1 MVVGFNCVFNLN
13 YLYHV
18 LMFIFRVRPSTQSTT
33 NSPEDIFFVPEIQ
46 YLFKRFV

>member
-1 MVVGFNCVFNLN
+1 MCESGL
-13 YLYHV
+13 
-18 LMFIFRVRPSTQSTT
+18 RTQSTT